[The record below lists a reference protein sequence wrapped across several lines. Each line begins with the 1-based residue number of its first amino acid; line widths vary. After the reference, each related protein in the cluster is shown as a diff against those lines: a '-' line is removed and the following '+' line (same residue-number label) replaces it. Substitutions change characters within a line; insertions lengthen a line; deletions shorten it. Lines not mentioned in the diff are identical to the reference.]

1 MDANGQD
8 TVGRRLRLRR
18 AELGLTL
25 EQLADRTGLS
35 VRGISDIER
44 DRTKAPRGAARFA
57 CWPARWG
64 SPSPR
69 PAKSPVRT
77 SQPPPA

>member
-8 TVGRRLRLRR
+8 TLGRRLRLRR

-35 VRGISDIER
+35 MRGISDIER
-44 DRTKAPRGAARFA
+44 DRTKAPRRSSWGQALDILSDLRHPDAGAVR
-57 CWPARWG
+57 
-64 SPSPR
+64 
-69 PAKSPVRT
+69 AKLQ
-77 SQPPPA
+77 QPG